1 MSRTKS
7 SYDLQ
12 QMRVAAR
19 AAAEIVAE
27 LGKMAV
33 PGATAGQIEARAREL
48 CQKHGVEPNF
58 LGYQGY
64 EYATCISV
72 NEEAVHAFPLESKV
86 FQEGDLVSIDFGT
99 RFNGYNSDH
108 CRTFAVGEPTPK
120 HKKLLEVGEAA
131 VENAIKQAMIGKR
144 IGDISA
150 AMQQT
155 AEQAGFS
162 IVKQYIGHGI
172 GKKLHEWP
180 EVPAFGEP
188 GTGPALEAN
197 MVICVECQVCE
208 LSDELVTGKDGWTAS
223 TKDGGFAVMFEHMV
237 CITPGGPEVMT
248 RL

>member
-7 SYDLQ
+7 NYDLE
-12 QMRVAAR
+12 QMRVAAK
-19 AAAEIVAE
+19 AAAQIVEE
-27 LGKMAV
+27 LGKMVV
-33 PGATAGQIEARAREL
+33 PGANADQLESRAREL
-48 CQKHGVEPNF
+48 CRQHGVEPNF

-64 EYATCISV
+64 EFATCISV

-86 FQEGDLVSIDFGT
+86 FREGDLVSVDFGT
-99 RFNGYNSDH
+99 RYRGYNSDH
-108 CRTFAVGEPTPK
+108 CRTFAAGKASPIHQKLLQVGED
-120 HKKLLEVGEAA
+120 A
-131 VENAIKQAMIGKR
+131 VEQAILQATRGKH

-155 AEQAGFS
+155 AEEAGFS

-188 GTGPALEAN
+188 GEGPALEPN

-208 LSDELVTGKDGWTAS
+208 GSGELTHTNDGWTAI
-223 TKDGGFAVMFEHMV
+223 TKDGGYAVMFEHMV
-237 CITPGGPEVMT
+237 RITEGKPEVLT

>member
-7 SYDLQ
+7 NYDLE

-19 AAAEIVAE
+19 VAAEIVEE
-27 LGKMAV
+27 LGKMVV
-33 PGATAGQIEARAREL
+33 PGANAGQLDATAREL

-86 FQEGDLVSIDFGT
+86 FQDGDLVSVDFGT
-99 RFNGYNSDH
+99 RYKGYNSDH
-108 CRTFAVGEPTPK
+108 CRTFVAGTASPTHQKLLQVGE
-120 HKKLLEVGEAA
+120 EA
-131 VENAIKQAMIGKR
+131 VEQAIKQARAGKHV
-144 IGDISA
+144 GDISF
-150 AMQQT
+150 AMQNT
-155 AEQAGFS
+155 AEAAGFS

-188 GTGPALEAN
+188 ATGPVLEPN
-197 MVICVECQVCE
+197 MVLCVECQVCE
-208 LSDELVTGKDGWTAS
+208 GSAELVTGEDGWTAL
-223 TKDGGFAVMFEHMV
+223 TKDGGYAVMFEHMV
-237 CITPGGPEVMT
+237 RITDGEPEVLT